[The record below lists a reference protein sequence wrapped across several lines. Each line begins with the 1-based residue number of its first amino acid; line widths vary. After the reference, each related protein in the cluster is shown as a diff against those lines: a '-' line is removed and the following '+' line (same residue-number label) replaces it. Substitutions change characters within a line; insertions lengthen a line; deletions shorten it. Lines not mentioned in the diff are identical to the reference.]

1 MIFLRP
7 NNFFEFFIQFL
18 INTIFRFR
26 QSINKRFIK
35 KVENNIFISGEFF
48 EKISRGKSSIVFSS
62 LDSFPLKK
70 DYSKYK
76 KKIWVFHN
84 SDETFDL
91 NAKKKLDYFHP
102 KKCFS
107 QNLIINKKN
116 YHFIPIGL
124 ENSKFHKNGDI
135 KDFLKLR
142 KVKLEKKPRILFGFK
157 NTNPKRVQLKHQFKK
172 LKITDET
179 NGWNSFFYRRILL
192 NYMFVICPEGNGID
206 THRMWEAL
214 YLRTIPIIKKN
225 MISNFIKKAKIPVLI
240 LNKWSDLSKFDEK
253 QLQKFYFSKKKLFN
267 NRYLF
272 QDYWKKRIT

>member
-48 EKISRGKSSIVFSS
+48 EKISRGKSNIMFSS

>member
-7 NNFFEFFIQFL
+7 NNIFEFLFQFL
-18 INTIFRFR
+18 INAIFRFR
-26 QSINKRFIK
+26 QSIKKRLIQ
-35 KVENNIFISGEFF
+35 KVKNNIFISGEFF
-48 EKISRGKSSIVFSS
+48 EKISEKNSSIVFST
-62 LDSFPLKK
+62 LDNFPLKK
-70 DYSKYK
+70 DYKKYM

-91 NAKKKLDYFHP
+91 STKKKLDYFYP

-107 QNLIINKKN
+107 QNLIIYKKN

-124 ENSKFHKNGDI
+124 ENSKFHNNGDI
-135 KDFLKLR
+135 KDFISLR
-142 KVKLEKKPRILFGFK
+142 KVKSKKKPRILFGFQ
-157 NTNPKRVQLKHQFKK
+157 NTNPKRAQLKDKFKK
-172 LKITDET
+172 IKIADET

-214 YLRTIPIIKKN
+214 YLKTIPIIKKN

-240 LNKWSDLSKFDEK
+240 LNKWSDLSRYDEK

-272 QDYWKKRIT
+272 QEYWKKRII

>member
-26 QSINKRFIK
+26 QSINKRLIK

-48 EKISRGKSSIVFSS
+48 EKISRENSSIVFSS

-91 NAKKKLDYFHP
+91 NTKKKLDYFHP

-135 KDFLKLR
+135 KDFLRLR

-272 QDYWKKRIT
+272 QDYWKKRII